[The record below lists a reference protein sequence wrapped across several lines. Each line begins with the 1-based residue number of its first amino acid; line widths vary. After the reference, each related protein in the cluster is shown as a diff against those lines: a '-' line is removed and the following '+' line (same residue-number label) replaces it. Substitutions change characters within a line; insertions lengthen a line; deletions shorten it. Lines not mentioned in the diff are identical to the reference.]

1 MTRSAAV
8 RPILFVDNQDSF
20 VWNLVDYV
28 SQFYAETAVRSNRIT
43 LAEVAAM
50 QPLGIVIS
58 PGPGHPANARD
69 IGSCLEIIKQF
80 GSTPILGVCLGHQ
93 AMNIAYG
100 GTIAHTRPLHG
111 KISQIEHD
119 GKGIFRGLENPM
131 VGGRYHSLAI
141 EKLSPELEVSAKTA
155 DGIIM
160 GVRHKSRPHC
170 WAAVSSRVGADAIRQ
185 EADLQL
191 DRGCGSMHPLID
203 GILAAT
209 RARGFEAA
217 APWPKEERRDL
228 IASARA
234 LKSRGFIPIIAE
246 IKPKALGRA
255 LSAEEVAAY
264 AGAYAENNA
273 CASLRSHRAHALSR
287 ALWKTL

>member
-58 PGPGHPANARD
+58 PGPGHPANPRD
-69 IGSCLEIIKQF
+69 IGICLEIIKQF

-100 GTIAHTRPLHG
+100 GTIAHTSPLHG

-160 GVRHKSRPHC
+160 GVRHKSRPH
-170 WAAVSSRVGADAIRQ
+170 SG
-185 EADLQL
+185 LQF
-191 DRGCGSMHPLID
+191 HPESVLTPSGKKLISNWIED
-203 GILAAT
+203 VIACT
-209 RARGFEAA
+209 R
-217 APWPKEERRDL
+217 
-228 IASARA
+228 
-234 LKSRGFIPIIAE
+234 
-246 IKPKALGRA
+246 
-255 LSAEEVAAY
+255 
-264 AGAYAENNA
+264 
-273 CASLRSHRAHALSR
+273 
-287 ALWKTL
+287 